1 MKDSVLI
8 TGGAGFIGSHV
19 GHELV
24 AAGYSVRALDNLD
37 PHVHGT
43 EGERPVYLSDDIE
56 LIRGDVRDPLALSRA
71 LEGVD
76 AVFHFAAA
84 VGIAQSMYRIAD
96 FTSVNELGTACVLE
110 AVAARKLKKLVVAS
124 SMSVYGE
131 GSYVDAEGREV
142 EQVRR
147 APEAIARGE
156 WEPRDR
162 AGRPLTPRPTPESKP
177 VALES
182 IYALSKY
189 AQEQSSL
196 IVGRA
201 YGIPTVALRF
211 FNVYGPHQA
220 LSNPYSGAL
229 AVFASRLIN
238 HRPPMIFE
246 DGEQRRDFV
255 HVHDV
260 ARACRLALEAPKA
273 DGLAINIGSG
283 RSSTV
288 VEVAR
293 ALSQVLGREMYE
305 PEITGEYRV
314 GDIRHCFADLT
325 RAREVLGFEPRVSL
339 RDGLREMTKW
349 LSTQDAKD
357 RVAAARRELQRRGLA
372 L

>member
-37 PHVHGT
+37 PQVHGAD
-43 EGERPVYLSDDIE
+43 GERPVSLSDDIE
-56 LIRGDVRDPLALSRA
+56 LIRGDVRDPTAVARA

-76 AVFHFAAA
+76 VVFHFAAS
-84 VGIAQSMYRIAD
+84 VGGRQSMYRIAD
-96 FTSVNELGTACVLE
+96 STSVNQLGTACVLE
-110 AVAARKLKKLVVAS
+110 AVAARKLKKLIVAS
-124 SMSVYGE
+124 SMSIYGE
-131 GSYVDAEGREV
+131 GAYADAEGHAA

-147 APEAIARGE
+147 SADSLMRGD

-162 AGRPLTPRPTPESKP
+162 QGRPLIPRPTPESKP

-182 IYALSKY
+182 IYALGKY

-220 LSNPYSGAL
+220 LSNPYTGVL
-229 AVFASRLIN
+229 AIFAARLLN
-238 HRPPMIFE
+238 NRPPMIFE

-260 ARACRLALEAPKA
+260 ARACRLALESPKA
-273 DGLAINIGSG
+273 NGLAINIGSG
-283 RSSTV
+283 RSYTV
-288 VEVAR
+288 TEVAR
-293 ALSQVLGREMYE
+293 ALSQVLGREECE

-314 GDIRHCFADLT
+314 GDVRHCFSDVS
-325 RAREVLGFEPRVSL
+325 RAKEVLGFEPRVSL
-339 RDGLREMTKW
+339 RDGLREMIKW

-357 RVAAARRELQRRGLA
+357 HVAAARRELQQRGLT

>member
-37 PHVHGT
+37 PRVHGPG
-43 EGERPVYLSDDIE
+43 GERPVHLSDDIE
-56 LIRGDVRDPLALSRA
+56 LIRGDVRDPRALARA

-76 AVFHFAAA
+76 VVFHFAAS
-84 VGIAQSMYRIAD
+84 VGVGQSMYRIAD
-96 FTSVNELGTACVLE
+96 YTSVNELGTACLLE
-110 AVAARKLKKLVVAS
+110 AVAEKKLKKLIVAS
-124 SMSVYGE
+124 SMGIYGE
-131 GSYVDAEGREV
+131 GSYVDADGQVV

-147 APEAIARGE
+147 SPDALARGE
-156 WEPRDR
+156 WEPHDR
-162 AGRPLTPRPTPESKP
+162 QGRPLLPRPTPESKSIE
-177 VALES
+177 LES
-182 IYALSKY
+182 IYAMGKY

-201 YGIPTVALRF
+201 YGIPTVALRL

-220 LSNPYSGAL
+220 LSNPYTGVL
-229 AVFASRLIN
+229 AIFAARLLN

-260 ARACRLALEAPKA
+260 ARACRLALESQKA
-273 DGLAINIGSG
+273 NGLAINIGSG
-283 RSSTV
+283 RSYTV

-293 ALSQVLGREMYE
+293 ALSQVLGREAHE
-305 PEITGEYRV
+305 PEITFEHRA
-314 GDIRHCFADLT
+314 GDIRHCFADIA
-325 RAREVLGFEPRVSL
+325 RAKEVLGFEPRVSL

-357 RVAAARRELQRRGLA
+357 RVAAARRELQQRGLTM
-372 L
+372 